1 MQTIGSGALRV
12 SPGPSAVLDAKLNRR
27 GAVGRQDHFFEG
39 LPHGRPVIGM
49 HVVQSVCAE
58 EEIGLVAED
67 SGDRGTHVANRRGG
81 VQNGDDLESVL
92 EEQAE
97 SLLAGPQLFL
107 SLDAHG
113 NVLADGIELIGLLLS
128 GLELGNGID
137 GKPTMLMAARIPDSG
152 DDTMEFGSGAQR
164 DGTGSLVKRERAA
177 ICSGLSPMQVGKLA
191 AAHLICR

>member
-12 SPGPSAVLDAKLNRR
+12 SPGPIAVLDAKLNRR
-27 GAVGRQDHFFEG
+27 RAVGRQDHFFEG

-67 SGDRGTHVANRRGG
+67 SGDRGTHVANSRGG
-81 VQNGDDLESVL
+81 IQNGDDLESVL

-97 SLLAGPQLFL
+97 SLFAGPPLFL

-113 NVLADGIELIGLLLS
+113 NILEDGIELIRLLLS

-137 GKPTMLMAARIPDSG
+137 GKPTMLLAARIPDSG
-152 DDTMEFGSGAQR
+152 DDTMEVAAGAQR
-164 DGTGSLVKRERAA
+164 EGTGSLVKRKGAA
-177 ICSGLSPMQVGKLA
+177 FFFRRLPMQVGTWA
-191 AAHLICR
+191 AAHLVCR